1 MKKNK
6 YTDMYIHFDYSQRIL
21 KDSFPNEFG
30 KLNFG
35 FNDDNATS
43 ENNYFLDNSELF
55 DKGKA
60 FFGKISVLNFFVGAN
75 NSGKSRFL
83 RGFFKSNNYSLLQ
96 ETKINISD
104 LFYLLDDTINGEGR
118 KDFDQDFLNLWETL
132 KNQVNQVDN
141 FNELLSKIQDYKKK
155 IEYRLL
161 KEKISKLNNVLQ
173 IQESLL
179 NSMNDLLELYRYNK
193 EHKNKHKIY
202 IPILRSII
210 SDSNLNKESFNKISE
225 NKYGLKEN
233 VFTGLKLFDAVF
245 ELHNSEDI
253 VKLEKFTTWIQ
264 DNFYQNEKLQLI
276 PDRASSNLL
285 LKIGNEMYP
294 IFNIGDG
301 VQQLI
306 LLLFP
311 IFTSDS
317 DTWCFIE
324 EPETHLHPGLQRI
337 FIETLLNNEYLKSK
351 NLRYFFTTHSNHF
364 LDLSLQ
370 TDEISIFQFHKEN
383 QEKFIIKNVKPNKE
397 TLDLL
402 GVNNSSVLMTN
413 SSIWVEGPTD
423 RKYIS
428 FFLKLYC
435 AKHTRKYLKED
446 IDFAFFEYGGN
457 LIEHY
462 LFDED
467 FEEVFSEEEV
477 REKINSFAL
486 SNKIFLLADN
496 DNAKGKKLK
505 RREELEEISKAE
517 KNFKYQNTNYR
528 EIENLLPVKVI
539 KDFLIELVNSSEKE
553 NINKISFDRRDY
565 ILIGLG
571 EFITDL
577 FVKNEIK
584 DFKKFKDDS
593 GTLKSS
599 YKTKLCEFV
608 INGEYSYQELI
619 ENNEQL
625 DSIMSD
631 LYKFINQK

>member
-1 MKKNK
+1 
-6 YTDMYIHFDYSQRIL
+6 MYIHFDFSHRIHR
-21 KDSFPNEFG
+21 DDFPNEFG
-30 KLNFG
+30 KLDFG
-35 FNDDNATS
+35 FNDETAIS
-43 ENNYFLDNSELF
+43 KNNYFLDNLELF

-60 FFGKISVLNFFVGAN
+60 SFGKLGLINFFVGAN

-83 RGFFKSNNYSLLQ
+83 RAFFKSNNYEILQ
-96 ETKINISD
+96 ETKSNISD
-104 LFYLLDDTINGEGR
+104 LLNHLDTTINGEDD
-118 KDFDQDFLNLWETL
+118 KNFDKDFLNFWATF
-132 KNQVNQVDN
+132 KSRANYVNN
-141 FNELLSKIQDYKKK
+141 FDLLSSEIQDYTKK
-155 IEYRLL
+155 IEHSLL
-161 KEKISKLNNVLQ
+161 IEKALSKVKFENQ
-173 IQESLL
+173 KSLL
-179 NSMNDLLELYRYNK
+179 NLMLDLLKLFKYN
-193 EHKNKHKIY
+193 EQYKNKHKIY

-225 NKYGLKEN
+225 IKYGLKEN
-233 VFTGLKLFDAVF
+233 VFTGLKLFDDVF
-245 ELHNSEDI
+245 ELHNSADI
-253 VKLEKFTTWIQ
+253 IKLEKFTLWLE

-276 PDRASSNLL
+276 PDKANSNLL
-285 LKIGNEMYP
+285 LKIGKEMHP

-301 VQQLI
+301 IQQLI

-311 IFTSDS
+311 IFTSD
-317 DTWCFIE
+317 DRTWCFIE

-364 LDLSLQ
+364 LDLSLH
-370 TDEISIFQFHKEN
+370 TDDISIFQFHKGS
-383 QEKFIIKNVKPNKE
+383 QEKFMIKNVKPNKE

-402 GVNNSSVLMTN
+402 GVNNSSVLMAN

-423 RKYIS
+423 RRYIS

-435 AKHTRKYLKED
+435 TKDSRKHLKED

-462 LFDED
+462 LFDDD
-467 FEEVFSEEEV
+467 FEEIFSEEKV

-486 SNKIFLLADN
+486 SNKIYLLADN
-496 DNAKGKKLK
+496 DNAKNKKLK
-505 RREELEEISKAE
+505 RREKLEDISKAG

-553 NINKISFDRRDY
+553 KINEISFNREDY
-565 ILIGLG
+565 ISIGLG
-571 EFITDL
+571 EFITNL
-577 FVKNEIK
+577 FIKSGIK
-584 DFKKFKDDS
+584 DIKKFKDDS

-608 INGEYSYQELI
+608 INGNYNYQELI

-625 DSIMSD
+625 DSIITN

>member
-1 MKKNK
+1 
-6 YTDMYIHFDYSQRIL
+6 MYIHFDFSKRIL

-30 KLNFG
+30 QLNFG

-43 ENNYFLDNSELF
+43 KNNYFLDNTELF

-83 RGFFKSNNYSLLQ
+83 RGLFKSNNYDISQ
-96 ETKINISD
+96 ETKNNISD
-104 LFYLLDDTINGEGR
+104 LLSLLDDTINGECR
-118 KDFDQDFLNLWETL
+118 KDFDQDFLNLWANF
-132 KNQVNQVDN
+132 KRQVNEPYN
-141 FNELLSKIQDYKKK
+141 FDMLLIEIQDYQSK
-155 IEYRLL
+155 IKFPLSL
-161 KEKISKLNNVLQ
+161 EKSANIRNKFQ
-173 IQESLL
+173 IQESFL
-179 NSMNDLLELYRYNK
+179 NSMIDLLELFKYNGQ
-193 EHKNKHKIY
+193 HKNKHKIY

-210 SDSNLNKESFNKISE
+210 SDSNLGKDSFNKISE
-225 NKYGLKEN
+225 IKYGLKEN
-233 VFTGLKLFDAVF
+233 VFTGLKLFDDVF

-253 VKLEKFTTWIQ
+253 VKLEKFTLWIQ

-276 PDRASSNLL
+276 PDRASNNLL

-311 IFTSDS
+311 IFTSDN

-364 LDLSLQ
+364 LDLSIH
-370 TDEISIFQFHKEN
+370 TDNISIFQFHKES
-383 QEKFIIKNVKPNKE
+383 QEKFKIKNVKPRKE

-402 GVNNSSVLMTN
+402 GVNNSSVLMAN

-428 FFLKLYC
+428 FFLKHYC
-435 AKHTRKYLKED
+435 TKHTKKHLKED

-467 FEEVFSEEEV
+467 FEEIFSEEEV

-496 DNAKGKKLK
+496 DNATGKKLK
-505 RREELEEISKAE
+505 RREELEKISKIE
-517 KNFKYQNTNYR
+517 KNFKYQNTNFR
-528 EIENLLPVKVI
+528 EIENLLPLKVI

-553 NINKISFDRRDY
+553 NINKISFDREDY
-565 ILIGLG
+565 ISTGLG

-577 FVKNEIK
+577 FVKNRIK
-584 DFKKFKDDS
+584 DIKKFKDNS

-608 INGEYSYQELI
+608 VNGNYSYQELI

-625 DSIMSD
+625 DSIITD
-631 LYKFINQK
+631 LYKLINQK

>member
-1 MKKNK
+1 
-6 YTDMYIHFDYSQRIL
+6 MYIHFDFSHRIL

-30 KLNFG
+30 QLNFG

-43 ENNYFLDNSELF
+43 KNNYFLDNSELF
-55 DKGKA
+55 TEGKA
-60 FFGKISVLNFFVGAN
+60 LFGGIGIINFFVGAN

-83 RGFFKSNNYSLLQ
+83 RGLFKSNNYSLLQ
-96 ETKINISD
+96 KNTTNISD
-104 LFYLLDDTINGEGR
+104 FYDFLDLKINNEKNKDFVDDDFLR
-118 KDFDQDFLNLWETL
+118 FWSYFSSNLNQVDFDQ
-132 KNQVNQVDN
+132 
-141 FNELLSKIQDYKKK
+141 LLAKVQDYQKK
-155 IEYRLL
+155 IEHSLL
-161 KEKISKLNNVLQ
+161 IEKIIKSSNNFE
-173 IQESLL
+173 IQKSFLD
-179 NSMNDLLELYRYNK
+179 SMIDLLELYRFSKKY
-193 EHKNKHKIY
+193 KNKHKIY

-225 NKYGLKEN
+225 IKYGLKEN

-245 ELHNSEDI
+245 DLHNSEDI
-253 VKLEKFTTWIQ
+253 VKLEKFTSWIQ

-276 PDRASSNLL
+276 PDRLSSNLL
-285 LKIGNEMYP
+285 LKIGDEMYS

-301 VQQLI
+301 IQQLI

-311 IFTSDS
+311 IFTSDN

-364 LDLSLQ
+364 LDLSIH
-370 TDEISIFQFHKEN
+370 TDDISIFQFHKESK
-383 QEKFIIKNVKPNKE
+383 EKFKIKNVKPIKE

-402 GVNNSSVLMTN
+402 GVNNSSVLMAN

-428 FFLKLYC
+428 FFLKHFC
-435 AKHTRKYLKED
+435 TKHTRKHLKED

-486 SNKIFLLADN
+486 SNKIYLLADN
-496 DNAKGKKLK
+496 DNAAGKKLK
-505 RREELEEISKAE
+505 RREKLVEVSKTE

-528 EIENLLPVKVI
+528 EIENLLPVKVV
-539 KDFLIELVNSSEKE
+539 KEFLVELVNSSEKE
-553 NINKISFDRRDY
+553 NINEISFNREDY
-565 ILIGLG
+565 ISIGLG

-577 FVKNEIK
+577 FVKNGIK

-608 INGEYSYQELI
+608 INGEYNYQDLI
-619 ENNEQL
+619 EDNEQL
-625 DSIMSD
+625 DSIISD

>member
-1 MKKNK
+1 
-6 YTDMYIHFDYSQRIL
+6 MYIHFDFSHRIL

-30 KLNFG
+30 QLNFG

-43 ENNYFLDNSELF
+43 KNNYFLDNSELF
-55 DKGKA
+55 TEGKA
-60 FFGKISVLNFFVGAN
+60 LFGGIGIINFFVGAN

-83 RGFFKSNNYSLLQ
+83 RGLFKSNNYSLLQ
-96 ETKINISD
+96 KNTTNISD
-104 LFYLLDDTINGEGR
+104 FYDFLDLKINNEKNKDFVDDDFLR
-118 KDFDQDFLNLWETL
+118 FWSYFSSNLNQVDFDQ
-132 KNQVNQVDN
+132 
-141 FNELLSKIQDYKKK
+141 LLAKVQDYQKK
-155 IEYRLL
+155 IEHSLL
-161 KEKISKLNNVLQ
+161 IEKIIKSSNNFE
-173 IQESLL
+173 IQKSFLD
-179 NSMNDLLELYRYNK
+179 SMIDLLELYRFSKKY
-193 EHKNKHKIY
+193 KNKHKIY

-225 NKYGLKEN
+225 IKYGLKEN

-245 ELHNSEDI
+245 DLHNSEDI
-253 VKLEKFTTWIQ
+253 VKLEKFTSWIQ

-276 PDRASSNLL
+276 PDRLSSNLL
-285 LKIGNEMYP
+285 LKIGDEMYS

-301 VQQLI
+301 IQQLI

-311 IFTSDS
+311 IFTSDN

-364 LDLSLQ
+364 LDLSLH
-370 TDEISIFQFHKEN
+370 TDDISIFQFHKES

-402 GVNNSSVLMTN
+402 GVNNSSVLMAN

-435 AKHTRKYLKED
+435 TKNNRKHLKED

-467 FEEVFSEEEV
+467 FEEIFSEEEV

-505 RREELEEISKAE
+505 RREELESISKAQ
-517 KNFKYQNTNYR
+517 KNFTYQNTNYR

-539 KDFLIELVNSSEKE
+539 KDFLAELVNYSEKE
-553 NINKISFDRRDY
+553 NVDKISFNREDY
-565 ILIGLG
+565 ISIGLG
-571 EFITDL
+571 HFITDL
-577 FVKNEIK
+577 FVKNGIK

-608 INGEYSYQELI
+608 INGDYNYPELI
-619 ENNEQL
+619 ENNEEL
-625 DSIMSD
+625 NTIIFD

>member
-1 MKKNK
+1 
-6 YTDMYIHFDYSQRIL
+6 MYLYFDYSKRIL
-21 KDSFPNEFG
+21 KDGFPNEFG
-30 KLNFG
+30 ELNFG
-35 FNDDNATS
+35 FYDDQATS
-43 ENNYFLDNSELF
+43 KNIYFLDNSELF
-55 DKGKA
+55 NKGKA
-60 FFGKISVLNFFVGAN
+60 LFGEVSLINFFVGAN

-83 RGFFKSNNYSLLQ
+83 RGLFKSINYNVLPN
-96 ETKINISD
+96 TKTNISD
-104 LFYLLDDTINGEGR
+104 LFYLLDGAITEKGSV
-118 KDFDQDFLNLWETL
+118 DFDEDFFGLWTFF
-132 KNQVNQVDN
+132 KNYINEVDD
-141 FNELLSKIQDYKKK
+141 FDELLTKIQDYQKRIEHSLLVEKTAKIGKKF
-155 IEYRLL
+155 
-161 KEKISKLNNVLQ
+161 Q
-173 IQESLL
+173 FQESYLK
-179 NSMNDLLELYRYNK
+179 SMIDLLELHKYNGNY
-193 EHKNKHKIY
+193 KNKHKIY

-210 SDSNLNKESFNKISE
+210 SDLNLNKESFNKVSE
-225 NKYGLKEN
+225 IKYGLKEN

-245 ELHNSEDI
+245 ELHNSEHI

-276 PDRASSNLL
+276 PDRVSSNLL

-311 IFTSDS
+311 IFTSDN

-364 LDLSLQ
+364 LDLSIH
-370 TDEISIFQFHKEN
+370 TDDISIFQFHKES
-383 QEKFIIKNVKPNKE
+383 QEKFKIKNVKPSKE

-402 GVNNSSVLMTN
+402 GVNNSSVLMAN
-413 SSIWVEGPTD
+413 SSIWVEGSTD

-428 FFLKLYC
+428 FFLKHYC
-435 AKHTRKYLKED
+435 TKHTRKHLKED

-496 DNAKGKKLK
+496 DNATGKKLR
-505 RREELEEISKAE
+505 RREELKEISKTQ

-528 EIENLLPVKVI
+528 EIENLLSVKVI
-539 KDFLIELVNSSEKE
+539 KDFLVELVNSNEEE
-553 NINKISFDRRDY
+553 NVNLISFNREDY
-565 ILIGLG
+565 VSIGLG
-571 EFITDL
+571 QFITDL
-577 FVKNEIK
+577 FVKSGIK
-584 DFKKFKDDS
+584 KFKKFKDDS

-608 INGEYSYQELI
+608 INGDYNYQELI

-625 DSIMSD
+625 DTIVSD

>member
-1 MKKNK
+1 
-6 YTDMYIHFDYSQRIL
+6 MYIHFDYSQRIN
-21 KDSFPNEFG
+21 KDNFPNEFG
-30 KLNFG
+30 KLDFD
-35 FNDDNATS
+35 FNNETATS
-43 ENNYFLDNSELF
+43 KNNYFLDNSKLF

-60 FFGKISVLNFFVGAN
+60 SFGKLGLINFFVGAN

-83 RGFFKSNNYSLLQ
+83 RGFFKSHNYEMLL
-96 ETKINISD
+96 ETKNNISD
-104 LFYLLDDTINGEGR
+104 LLIQLDITINDNDGEKFD
-118 KDFDQDFLNLWETL
+118 KDFL
-132 KNQVNQVDN
+132 KFWANFKSQVNYANN
-141 FNELLSKIQDYKKK
+141 FELLSNEIQDYRKKTEHSLL
-155 IEYRLL
+155 IERVVGRSN
-161 KEKISKLNNVLQ
+161 KFENQK
-173 IQESLL
+173 SLL
-179 NSMNDLLELYRYNK
+179 NSIFDLLELFKYNAQ
-193 EHKNKHKIY
+193 HKNKHKIY

-210 SDSNLNKESFNKISE
+210 SDSNLNKDSFNKISE
-225 NKYGLKEN
+225 IKYGLKEN
-233 VFTGLKLFDAVF
+233 VFTGLMLFDDVF
-245 ELHNSEDI
+245 ELHNSADI
-253 VKLEKFTTWIQ
+253 IKLEKFTLWLQ

-276 PDRASSNLL
+276 PDKANSNLL
-285 LKIGNEMYP
+285 LKIGGEMHP

-301 VQQLI
+301 IQQLI

-311 IFTSDS
+311 IFTSDN

-351 NLRYFFTTHSNHF
+351 KLRYFFTTHSNHF
-364 LDLSLQ
+364 LDLSLH
-370 TDEISIFQFHKEN
+370 TDDISIFQFHKGS
-383 QEKFIIKNVKPNKE
+383 QEKFMIKNVKPNKE

-402 GVNNSSVLMTN
+402 GVNNSSVLMAN

-423 RKYIS
+423 RRYIS

-435 AKHTRKYLKED
+435 TKHLRKHLKED

-462 LFDED
+462 LFDEK

-496 DNAKGKKLK
+496 DNATGKKLK
-505 RREELEEISKAE
+505 RREELEKISKAE
-517 KNFKYQNTNYR
+517 KNFKYQNTNFR
-528 EIENLLPVKVI
+528 EIENLLPLKVI

-553 NINKISFDRRDY
+553 NISKISFDREDY
-565 ILIGLG
+565 ISIGLG
-571 EFITDL
+571 QFITDL
-577 FVKNEIK
+577 FEKNHIK

-608 INGEYSYQELI
+608 INGDYSYLELI
-619 ENNEQL
+619 ENNDQL
-625 DSIMSD
+625 GNIISD